1 MGGRRNIKLRCGA
14 PLATR
19 TCPDCSRLVHRERN
33 PDGVC
38 PGCGTRV
45 EYRCPQPL
53 TAVHPQC
60 PLHPDNTPDALPMLE
75 RIANTLG
82 SSNTA
87 GDSARVAFLKAANTP
102 PEEIHRLMTA
112 WSMAAAMEAQHNVN
126 LSAQDRFEY
135 LLAATRAAE
144 RYHYMHQL
152 TARDKSDWEF
162 RKHALNPQPA
172 EGNTAQV
179 TAAVVRVQYRAVTGA
194 APTHILQAKAAA
206 EKAFES
212 LDDDDGV
219 DP

>member
-1 MGGRRNIKLRCGA
+1 M
-14 PLATR
+14 PST
-19 TCPDCSRLVHRERN
+19 
-33 PDGVC
+33 
-38 PGCGTRV
+38 
-45 EYRCPQPL
+45 
-53 TAVHPQC
+53 
-60 PLHPDNTPDALPMLE
+60 
-75 RIANTLG
+75 
-82 SSNTA
+82 
-87 GDSARVAFLKAANTP
+87 
-102 PEEIHRLMTA
+102 
-112 WSMAAAMEAQHNVN
+112 AMEAQHNVN

-212 LDDDDGV
+212 LDDDDGG
-219 DP
+219 DL